1 MQIFHGGRLL
11 AAGLLMAFTLV
22 RPMAAADQPA
32 RAETMAEKTLKE
44 IVARQRNIL
53 ARAAKD
59 GDNLD
64 TAGLRGDLQAV
75 INSYDV
81 LIQKSPDFAP
91 AYVAYG
97 MLLGQVGMTREA
109 VGILLKANK
118 LDADIPVVKN
128 ELGRFLAEDGK
139 LVEALPWIMA
149 AIDLEPKEPLY
160 HYHLGKLLAE
170 GRDEFIK
177 TGQFTRPALDKAM
190 LQAFLH
196 AAELA
201 PANFSYAYRAAEA
214 YYDLETPQWDAALA
228 AWRKLDAG
236 VETPLEHQTLRLHEA
251 NVLIKQGKAAEA
263 RALIDTVTEPALAK
277 QKQTLLD
284 SLAKADAK

>member
-1 MQIFHGGRLL
+1 MRNFLKTTVALAALL
-11 AAGLLMAFTLV
+11 AVNAGW
-22 RPMAAADQPA
+22 AAEAPP

-44 IVARQRNIL
+44 IVARQRDIMAKADKEGDQL
-53 ARAAKD
+53 DVAR
-59 GDNLD
+59 
-64 TAGLRGDLQAV
+64 LRGELQAV

-81 LIQKSPDFAP
+81 LIQKNPDFAP
-91 AYVAYG
+91 AYVTYG

-118 LDADIPVVKN
+118 LEPNIPLVKN
-128 ELGRFLAEDGK
+128 EIGRHLAEDGK

-160 HYHLGKLLAE
+160 HYHLGKLLTE
-170 GRDEFIK
+170 GRDDFIK

-190 LQAFLH
+190 LEAFLR

-201 PANFSYAYRAAEA
+201 PTNFSYAYRSAEA
-214 YYDLETPQWDAALA
+214 YYDLETPKWDEALA
-228 AWRKLDAG
+228 LWRKLDAG
-236 VETPLEHQTLRLHEA
+236 VATPLEHQTLRLHQA
-251 NVLIKQGKAAEA
+251 NVLLKQGKPAEA
-263 RALIDTVTEPALAK
+263 RALADTVTEIALAK

-284 SLAKADAK
+284 QLAKAGEK

>member
-1 MQIFHGGRLL
+1 MQIFHTCRLFTLGIVMIASL
-11 AAGLLMAFTLV
+11 AAAE
-22 RPMAAADQPA
+22 APA
-32 RAETMAEKTLKE
+32 RGETMAEKTLKD
-44 IVARQRNIL
+44 IVSRQREIL
-53 ARAAKD
+53 GRADKD
-59 GDNLD
+59 GEHVDL
-64 TAGLRGDLQAV
+64 AGLRGDLQAV

-97 MLLGQVGMTREA
+97 MLLGQVGMTKEA
-109 VGILLKANK
+109 VAILLKANK
-118 LDADIPVVKN
+118 LDAEIPVVKN
-128 ELGRFLAEDGK
+128 EIGRFLAEDGK

-149 AIDLEPKEPLY
+149 AIDLEPKQPLY

-190 LQAFLH
+190 LAAFLR

-201 PANFSYAYRAAEA
+201 PANFAYAYRAAEA
-214 YYDLETPQWDAALA
+214 YYDLETPQWDVALA
-228 AWRKLDAG
+228 AWRKLDTG
-236 VETPLEHQTLRLHEA
+236 VETPLEHQTLWLHEA
-251 NVLIKQGKAAEA
+251 NVLLKQGKAAEA
-263 RALIDTVTEPALAK
+263 QALMGKVTEPTLAK

-284 SLAKADAK
+284 SLAKTDAK

>member
-1 MQIFHGGRLL
+1 MQFFHRTRLL
-11 AAGLLMAFTLV
+11 AAGLGLALLL
-22 RPMAAADQPA
+22 PLSAADAPA
-32 RAETMAEKTLKE
+32 RGQTMAEKTLKE
-44 IVARQRNIL
+44 IVGRQRDIL
-53 ARAAKD
+53 ARAQKE
-59 GDNLD
+59 GDNFD
-64 TAGLRGDLQAV
+64 VAGLRGDLQAV
-75 INSYDV
+75 INSYDI

-118 LDADIPVVKN
+118 LDAEIPVVKN
-128 ELGRFLAEDGK
+128 EIGRFLAEDGK

-149 AIDLEPKEPLY
+149 AIDLEPKEALY
-160 HYHLGKLLAE
+160 HYHLGKLLTE

-177 TGQFTRPALDKAM
+177 TGQFTAAALDKAM
-190 LQAFLH
+190 LSAFQR
-196 AAELA
+196 ATELA
-201 PANFSYAYRAAEA
+201 PANFAYAYRAAEA
-214 YYDLETPQWDAALA
+214 YYDLATPQWDAALA

-236 VETPLEHQTLRLHEA
+236 VETPLEHQTLRLHQA
-251 NVLIKQGKAAEA
+251 NVLIKQGKPAEA
-263 RALIDTVTEPALAK
+263 RELLVTVTEATLAK